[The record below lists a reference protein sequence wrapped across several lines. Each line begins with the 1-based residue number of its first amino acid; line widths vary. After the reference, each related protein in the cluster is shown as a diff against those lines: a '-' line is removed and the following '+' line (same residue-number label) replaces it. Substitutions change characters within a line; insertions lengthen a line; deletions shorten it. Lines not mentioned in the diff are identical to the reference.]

1 MAAISQAEIQRLLA
15 VSTGQASYGT
25 VNSSVLKLMTANGSA
40 TANGTEVS
48 GGSYAAQAITWA
60 APTGKTISNSAAITF
75 TGMPAATV
83 VGVEIWDTG
92 TNRKWF
98 GALSASRTTAAGDSI
113 TFAAGSITLSLDV

>member
-1 MAAISQAEIQRLLA
+1 MAAITQPEIQRLLA
-15 VSTGQASYGT
+15 VSTGQAAYPN
-25 VNSSVLKLMTANGSA
+25 VLSSVLRLMTTVGTA
-40 TANGTEVS
+40 TGNGTEVT
-48 GGSYAAQAITWA
+48 GGSYTPQAITWA

-83 VGVEIWDTG
+83 AGVEIWDTG

-98 GALSASRTTAAGDSI
+98 GALSATRTTAAGDSI

>member
-1 MAAISQAEIQRLLA
+1 MPAISQAEIQRLLA
-15 VSTGQASYGT
+15 VSTGQAAYPN
-25 VNSSVLKLMTANGSA
+25 VLSSVLKLMTSNGSA
-40 TANGTEVS
+40 TAGGSEVN
-48 GGSYAAQAITWA
+48 GGSYAPQAISWA